1 MIACNAESREAW
13 RHIVRCRRAKQL
25 QLPGVRSADTWAT
38 MAVQDGGKPAQV
50 AGEVESALLKWGG
63 GVTAKYRARF
73 RTISFNL
80 KDAANPDLRRRLLS
94 REIPPDVRP

>member
-1 MIACNAESREAW
+1 
-13 RHIVRCRRAKQL
+13 
-25 QLPGVRSADTWAT
+25 

>member
-1 MIACNAESREAW
+1 M
-13 RHIVRCRRAKQL
+13 
-25 QLPGVRSADTWAT
+25 
-38 MAVQDGGKPAQV
+38 QDGGRPAEV

-63 GVTAKYRARF
+63 GVTAKYKARF

-94 REIPPDVRP
+94 REILPDVRSRLCPDLPPAPLQSAASACEAMPA